1 MKPMLKKTIVKNLR
15 IPKIIGDIFDS
26 VGIVVNGSNPWDI
39 QVFDSRTFDLILT
52 KWSLGLGEGYMH
64 GYWGCLDLEEFLY
77 RLLKDD
83 HNEHLYGFAK
93 LTLIYE
99 ILRAKL
105 LNLQTKSRAFMVAQ
119 SHYDVGQDIFSAM
132 LDKEM
137 NYSCGYWQYAQDL
150 DKAQLD
156 KMELICQKLML
167 NPGDRLL
174 EIGCGWG
181 GFARYAAQNYG
192 VSVLGVTVSKEQYLI
207 AQERCRN
214 QDVEIRLCDYRDLD
228 GEFEKIVSIG
238 MFEHVGEKNYK
249 EYFKVASR
257 LMKNDGIFLLHT
269 IGSDVTTL
277 RTDPWIDKYIFPN
290 GKIPSIAEIG
300 TAYEGYFV
308 LEDLHNLGLDYEATL
323 LAWHEKFIEKWPQY
337 ADKYGLVFYRMWRYY
352 LLGCAAYFK
361 SKQGQLWQ
369 MVLTKRSFPG
379 SYRSVRM

>member
-1 MKPMLKKTIVKNLR
+1 MLKKAIVKNLR
-15 IPKIIGDIFDS
+15 IPKAIGDIFNS

-39 QVFDSRTFDLILT
+39 QVFDSRAFDLILT
-52 KWSLGLGEGYMH
+52 KWSLGLGEGYMRS
-64 GYWGCLDLEEFLY
+64 YWDCLDLEEFLY
-77 RLLKDD
+77 RLLKED
-83 HNEHLYGFAK
+83 HNERVHGIAK
-93 LTLIYE
+93 LSLIYE

-105 LNLQTKSRAFMVAQ
+105 MNLQSKARAFMVGE

-156 KMELICQKLML
+156 KMELICQKLKL
-167 NPGDRLL
+167 NPGDHLL

-181 GFARYAAQNYG
+181 GFAHYAAQNYG
-192 VSVLGVTVSKEQYLI
+192 VTVLGVTISKEQYLI

-228 GEFEKIVSIG
+228 GEFDKIVSIG

-249 EYFKVASR
+249 EYFKVASG
-257 LMKNDGIFLLHT
+257 LLKDDGVFLLHT

-277 RTDPWIDKYIFPN
+277 RTDPWIEKYIFPN
-290 GKIPSIAEIG
+290 GKIPSIAEVG
-300 TAYEGYFV
+300 AAYEGYFV
-308 LEDLHNLGLDYEATL
+308 LEDLHNLGPDYETTL
-323 LAWHEKFIEKWPQY
+323 LAWHDKFIEKWPQY

-369 MVLTKRSFPG
+369 MVFTKRSFSG
-379 SYRSVRM
+379 SYRSIRM